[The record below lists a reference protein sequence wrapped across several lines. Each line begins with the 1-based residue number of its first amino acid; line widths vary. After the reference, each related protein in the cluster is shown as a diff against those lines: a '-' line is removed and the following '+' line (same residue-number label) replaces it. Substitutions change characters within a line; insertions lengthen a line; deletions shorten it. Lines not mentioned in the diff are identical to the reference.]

1 MAEAANVAAVDAAAS
16 SQDNTTLKAADTT
29 LKPVKQADLTEKLT
43 RATPN
48 VDEAN
53 DSAIQEEKT
62 TVTLMP
68 VEQATL
74 RETEAENLPEDLQ
87 ET

>member
-1 MAEAANVAAVDAAAS
+1 MTNIAAVDAAAS
-16 SQDNTTLKAADTT
+16 SQDNTTLKAGDTT

-43 RATPN
+43 QATLN

-62 TVTLMP
+62 TVTLVP

-74 RETEAENLPEDLQ
+74 RETKAENLPEDLQ

>member
-1 MAEAANVAAVDAAAS
+1 MTNIATVNAAAS
-16 SQDNTTLKAADTT
+16 SQDNTTLKAANTT

-43 RATPN
+43 QSTLN
-48 VDEAN
+48 VDLAD

-68 VEQATL
+68 AEQATL
-74 RETEAENLPEDLQ
+74 RETEAENLPADEQ
-87 ET
+87 VS

>member
-1 MAEAANVAAVDAAAS
+1 MTNIATVNAAAS
-16 SQDNTTLKAADTT
+16 SQDNTTLKAANTT

-43 RATPN
+43 QSTLN
-48 VDEAN
+48 VDLAD

-68 VEQATL
+68 AEQATL
-74 RETEAENLPEDLQ
+74 RETEAENLPVDEQ
-87 ET
+87 VS

>member
-1 MAEAANVAAVDAAAS
+1 MTNIAAVDAAAS
-16 SQDNTTLKAADTT
+16 SQDNTTLKAANAT
-29 LKPVKQADLTEKLT
+29 PEPAKQADLTEKLT
-43 RATPN
+43 QATLN

-62 TVTLMP
+62 TVTLVP

-74 RETEAENLPEDLQ
+74 WETEAENLPEDLQ

>member
-1 MAEAANVAAVDAAAS
+1 MTNIANVNAAAS
-16 SQDNTTLKAADTT
+16 SQDNTTLKAANTT

-43 RATPN
+43 QSTLN
-48 VDEAN
+48 VDLAD

-68 VEQATL
+68 AEQATL
-74 RETEAENLPEDLQ
+74 RETEAENLPVDEQ
-87 ET
+87 VS

>member
-1 MAEAANVAAVDAAAS
+1 MTNIAAVDAAAS
-16 SQDNTTLKAADTT
+16 SQDNTTLKAANDT
-29 LKPVKQADLTEKLT
+29 LKPAKQADLTEKLT
-43 RATPN
+43 QATLN

-62 TVTLMP
+62 TVTLVP
-68 VEQATL
+68 AEQTTL

>member
-1 MAEAANVAAVDAAAS
+1 MTNIAAVDAAAS

-29 LKPVKQADLTEKLT
+29 LKSAKQADLTEKLT
-43 RATPN
+43 QATLN

-62 TVTLMP
+62 TVTLVS

>member
-1 MAEAANVAAVDAAAS
+1 MTNIAAVDAAAS
-16 SQDNTTLKAADTT
+16 SQDNTTLRAVNDT
-29 LKPVKQADLTEKLT
+29 LKPAKQADLTEKLT
-43 RATPN
+43 QAALN

-62 TVTLMP
+62 TVTLVP